1 MIFFCSLL
9 KIMEPLVNVA
19 VQIARQAGDFIR
31 RNQDQ
36 APFLEIKKD
45 SQKGES
51 TIIDVQAEK
60 IIIQG
65 IQKKFPKH
73 NILSEECGLIDNQ
86 SETTWIIDP
95 LDGTKNF
102 IHGISHYA
110 VSIAIQVKN
119 NIEHAVIFDPIRH
132 ECFSAS
138 RGRGAQLNNRRIRV
152 SQNNII
158 HQALIG
164 LGKLNTSEN
173 ALEEVVRLGK
183 FSHQLSS
190 TRRMGCA
197 SLDIAYVASGRLD
210 GYIASNM
217 NPWDC
222 AAGILLVQEAG
233 GIVTDFKGE
242 PQNLPHSQI
251 MVSNIKLN
259 KNWIENSQNQ

>member
-1 MIFFCSLL
+1 
-9 KIMEPLVNVA
+9 MEPLVNVA

-31 RNQDQ
+31 RNQEQ
-36 APFLEIKKD
+36 APFLEVKND
-45 SQKGES
+45 PSKGDS
-51 TIIDVQAEK
+51 TIIDVQAEN

-65 IQKKFPKH
+65 IKKKFPKH

-102 IHGISHYA
+102 LHGISHFA
-110 VSIAIQVKN
+110 ISIAIQVKN

-152 SQNNII
+152 GQNNII
-158 HQALIG
+158 TNALIG
-164 LGKLNTSEN
+164 LGKLNSSEN
-173 ALEEVVRLGK
+173 ALEEVSRLSH

-197 SLDIAYVASGRLD
+197 SLDIAYVACGRLD
-210 GYIASNM
+210 GYIASNI

-222 AAGILLVQEAG
+222 AAGILMVQEAG
-233 GIVTDFKGE
+233 GIVTDFKGQ
-242 PQNLPHSQI
+242 PQSLPHHQI
-251 MVSNIKLN
+251 MASNIKLN
-259 KNWIENSQNQ
+259 KSWIESSQNS